1 MATKK
6 IMGRARLADAM
17 ERLVKA
23 LKAERDPGKRAIIKA
38 RIKAL
43 RARKTAR
50 KTGGK
55 ASSAAKASVSKS
67 RAMVPTGGIRT
78 RKEAVHG
85 KTDRRKKALVKGS
98 TLPSTDVK
106 TPKPKTKAPSKA
118 PSKKTPSRVRG
129 RGKGGLLL
137 GGLAAAG
144 AGLGLYQGSKIK
156 EKVDQGREAMRREA
170 ERDKAKKTPPKT
182 TPPKKTAPGKKSPVV
197 RGKDVAVTSKIPRV
211 NVYKAKLDAASKM
224 KGPEGIQAKEAA
236 IAGFATILAGQVPGV
251 AKTADSIAG
260 VLGRNLKSLG
270 LAGLGAG
277 TVYLIAKELAA
288 HRKSKPSPTA
298 TGIRKGLKA
307 LKGDNK
313 KRMVTGYRPSR
324 HPSRRMKKKQFEQR
338 SR

>member
-1 MATKK
+1 
-6 IMGRARLADAM
+6 
-17 ERLVKA
+17 
-23 LKAERDPGKRAIIKA
+23 
-38 RIKAL
+38 
-43 RARKTAR
+43 
-50 KTGGK
+50 
-55 ASSAAKASVSKS
+55 
-67 RAMVPTGGIRT
+67 
-78 RKEAVHG
+78 
-85 KTDRRKKALVKGS
+85 
-98 TLPSTDVK
+98 
-106 TPKPKTKAPSKA
+106 
-118 PSKKTPSRVRG
+118 
-129 RGKGGLLL
+129 
-137 GGLAAAG
+137 
-144 AGLGLYQGSKIK
+144 LGLYQGSKIK
-156 EKVDQGREAMRREA
+156 EKVDQGKEAMRREA
-170 ERDKAKKTPPKT
+170 ERDKAGKKPAPKTTPPKKTPPKK

-224 KGPEGIQAKEAA
+224 KGPEGVQAKEAA

-251 AKTADSIAG
+251 ARTADSIAG